1 MIRTVLGDI
10 PSEKLGVTYLHEHL
24 IIDSEIVAKDFSHI
38 HLPSVDDAVS
48 ELALC
53 RSAGV
58 NSMVD
63 CMPTGSGRD
72 IRKLVS
78 ISEQTG
84 VNIIAST
91 GLHHERYYKSFD
103 PIEASD
109 VKGLADLFISE
120 IQVGCEGTFH
130 KAGVI
135 KIVTSGISPS
145 EREMRLFEAAAI
157 AQSITGAPIL
167 THCEHGTG
175 ALQQIDILQNLNINL
190 SNVVMS
196 HTDKEPDFGY
206 HNEILSSGVNV
217 EYDQSLRQIDMENSS
232 SALLTAEMVEQGFG
246 RQIMLGTDGARRSLW
261 SSLGGAPGLAALYKV
276 WSLKLREVGL
286 TDEQLELMFVGNPAR
301 FLTLKEAK

>member
-10 PSEKLGVTYLHEHL
+10 APENLGVTYLHEHL

-48 ELALC
+48 ELNLC
-53 RSAGV
+53 KSAGV

-84 VNIIAST
+84 VNIIAAT
-91 GLHHERYYKSFD
+91 GLHHVRYYKSFD
-103 PIEASD
+103 PIEAAN
-109 VKGLADLFISE
+109 VQGLAELFISE

-135 KIVTSGISPS
+135 KVVTSGISPS
-145 EREMRLFEAAAI
+145 GREVRLFEAAAI
-157 AQSITGAPIL
+157 AHQATGAPIL

-175 ALQQIDILQNLNINL
+175 ALQQIDILQNLNVNL

-206 HNEILSSGVNV
+206 HNEILSSGINV

-232 SALLTAEMVEQGFG
+232 SALLTAEMFEQGFG

-261 SSLGGAPGLAALYKV
+261 SSLGGAPGLPALYRN
-276 WSLKLREVGL
+276 WSIKLREVGI
-286 TDEQLELMFVGNPAR
+286 TDEQLRLMFVGNPAR
-301 FLTLKEAK
+301 FLTLKEVK

>member
-10 PSEKLGVTYLHEHL
+10 PPEKLGVTYLHEHL
-24 IIDSEIVAKDFSHI
+24 IIDSDIVAKDFSHI

-63 CMPTGSGRD
+63 CMPTSSGRD

-157 AQSITGAPIL
+157 AQRITGAPIL

-175 ALQQIDILQNLNINL
+175 ALQQIDILQNLNIDL

-276 WSLKLREVGL
+276 WSLRLREVGL